1 MSLDLC
7 LSGVEP
13 WLDSGRAFL
22 LEIPGSDPVSFW
34 VHHISGYV
42 ISVCPM
48 AGDVNFGLLFQGCL
62 PGFWRCP
69 WCGCFAGW
77 LLWGQGPGEDLCV
90 LQLLACF
97 FSCSFLNFHLLA
109 FSFLPK
115 KAVPKECL
123 PSPFYLIFPQ
133 IVASPWLPPGV
144 WMSFFFFLIN
154 FLKFI
159 FWLKCSWIIVLLYNR
174 ATQICTYIYVLFH
187 ILFHYGLSQNVEN
200 SSQC

>member
-22 LEIPGSDPVSFW
+22 LETPGSDPVSFW
-34 VHHISGYV
+34 VHRIRGCV
-42 ISVCPM
+42 MSVCPM
-48 AGDVNFGLLFQGCL
+48 AGDVNFGLLFQGYL

-69 WCGCFAGW
+69 RCGCFAGW
-77 LLWGQGPGEDLCV
+77 LLWGQGPGRIYVSLSCWHV
-90 LQLLACF
+90 SSLAVF
-97 FSCSFLNFHLLA
+97 WIPTSWLFPFQH
-109 FSFLPK
+109 
-115 KAVPKECL
+115 AVSRECL
-123 PSPFYLIFPQ
+123 PSPFYLVFPQ
-133 IVASPWLPPGV
+133 IVAVPGLPPGV
-144 WMSFFFFLIN
+144 WMYFFFFIIIN

-187 ILFHYGLSQNVEN
+187 ILFHYGLSQNIEN